1 MNVILKAWRNFKIR
15 VSKRR
20 QSIGVENKFQLGD
33 FIHVKDQSFDLTG
46 SKFYSFRGAGEVVDA
61 FYGFDMN
68 TGWRWHYKVS
78 YKTGSNTIILLYE
91 EQEICID
98 TTWIRDK
105 RLKKLGI

>member
-1 MNVILKAWRNFKIR
+1 MNAILKAWRNFKIR

-46 SKFYSFRGAGEVVDA
+46 GKFYSFRGNGEVVDA

-68 TGWRWHYKVS
+68 TGWRWHYRVS
-78 YKTGSNTIILLYE
+78 YKAGSNTIIILYE
-91 EQEICID
+91 EHEICMD
-98 TTWIRDK
+98 ATWIRDK
-105 RLKKLGI
+105 QLKKLGI